1 MGKPLV
7 LVVDDE
13 ALIALDME
21 STLSEAGFAVALA
34 ATCSQA
40 KRFLADHTPAA
51 AILDVRLSDG
61 EAVDAAKTLA
71 GRAVPFIVY
80 SGLGLEETPEAF
92 SSGVR
97 DETRRTCRGGPGSQS
112 DDRRA
117 AEGDGIAVL

>member
-21 STLSEAGFAVALA
+21 SNLSEAGFAVALA

-61 EAVDAAKTLA
+61 ETVDAAKTLA
-71 GRAVPFIVY
+71 ARAVPFVVY
-80 SGLGLEETPEAF
+80 SGLGVEETHEAF
-92 SSGVR
+92 SPGVR
-97 DETRRTCRGGPGSQS
+97 VMKPAGPAEVI
-112 DDRRA
+112 RA
-117 AEGDGIAVL
+117 LIAMTAGQQKMTG

>member
-21 STLSEAGFAVALA
+21 SALSEAGFAVALA

-71 GRAVPFIVY
+71 ARAVPFVVY
-80 SGLGLEETPEAF
+80 SGLGVEETHEAF
-92 SSGVR
+92 SPGVR
-97 DETRRTCRGGPGSQS
+97 VMKPAGPAEVI
-112 DDRRA
+112 RA
-117 AEGDGIAVL
+117 LIAMTAGQQKMTG

>member
-97 DETRRTCRGGPGSQS
+97 VMKPAGPPEVV
-112 DDRRA
+112 RA
-117 AEGDGIAVL
+117 LKAMTAGQQKATG